1 MSSLDVS
8 LTGCTVADRINIGAA
23 GHVAQWA
30 SNCGSFGTRMA
41 PADGCVCPGV
51 FAVQLKAATGT
62 DSNLLD
68 THRGTHRSN
77 VPGSNL
83 VTARLVDIDMPPGDD
98 EPHRAPAHLADSP
111 TGSDEV
117 GTWC

>member
-1 MSSLDVS
+1 VAADPTPVCCSR
-8 LTGCTVADRINIGAA
+8 TCHKGCA
-23 GHVAQWA
+23 
-30 SNCGSFGTRMA
+30 CFGIFVA
-41 PADGCVCPGV
+41 PAHSCACPRV
-51 FAVQLKAATGT
+51 FAVLQLKAATGT

-77 VPGSNL
+77 IPGSNL

-117 GTWC
+117 GLDADTCVQAYTAMQES